1 MSRRRWVVALALAVV
16 VLATTAVAVA
26 QVTGP
31 SFDQVQ
37 ATVTYTDGTVRFRE
51 CEGPDGTVGD
61 AVVVV
66 RGRATGD
73 PLLSGNVVVR
83 LSINLAEFD
92 TGESLDRGT
101 LRIRDPQ
108 RNGLK
113 VRAHLVQPGI
123 AEIGQGLL
131 VGTVRGGGSLYANVR
146 TTFFENG
153 AITTQIGGE
162 VPDGRLPALI
172 KRGGRCTGPFSP
184 PEAFEVPA
192 PNGGTA
198 ARQARSGRP
207 GWFRF
212 ATVRRS

>member
-1 MSRRRWVVALALAVV
+1 MSRTRWGAVGAIAAV

-51 CEGPDGTVGD
+51 CEGPDGILGD

-66 RGRATGD
+66 RGHVTGD
-73 PLLSGNVVVR
+73 PLLSGKATLR

-108 RNGLK
+108 TNRLK
-113 VRAHLVQPGI
+113 VRASLVQPGI

-131 VGTVRGGGSLYANVR
+131 TGTVRGGGSLYANVR

-172 KRGGRCTGPFSP
+172 KRGGRCPGAFSP
-184 PEAFEVPA
+184 PESFEVPA
-192 PNGGTA
+192 PPDGGTA
-198 ARQARSGRP
+198 ARRPRSERP

-212 ATVRRS
+212 ASR

>member
-1 MSRRRWVVALALAVV
+1 MSRRRWGAVGAIAAVV
-16 VLATTAVAVA
+16 LVTTAVAVA

-51 CEGPDGTVGD
+51 CEGPDGTVGV

-73 PLLSGNVVVR
+73 PLLSGNVTMR

-92 TGESLDRGT
+92 TGESLDRGVM
-101 LRIRDPQ
+101 RIRDP
-108 RNGLK
+108 RTNALK
-113 VRAHLVQPGI
+113 VSAQIIQPGI
-123 AEIGQGLL
+123 AEISQGLL
-131 VGTVRGGGSLYANVR
+131 IGRVRQGGSLYANER
-146 TTFFENG
+146 TTFHETG

-192 PNGGTA
+192 PPDGGTA
-198 ARQARSGRP
+198 ARQARSERP

-212 ATVRRS
+212 ASR

>member
-1 MSRRRWVVALALAVV
+1 MSRRRWAVALALAVV

-51 CEGPDGTVGD
+51 CEGPDGTAAD

-73 PLLSGNVVVR
+73 PLLSGNVTVR
-83 LSINLAEFD
+83 LSINLVETD
-92 TGESLDRGT
+92 TGEGLDRGT
-101 LRIRDPQ
+101 MRIRDPQ
-108 RNGLK
+108 TNRLK
-113 VRAHLVQPGI
+113 VSARIVQPGI
-123 AEIGQGLL
+123 EEISQGLL
-131 VGTVRGGGSLYANVR
+131 IGTVRHGGALYANER
-146 TTFFENG
+146 TTFHENG

-184 PEAFEVPA
+184 PEAFEVP
-192 PNGGTA
+192 PPDGGTA
-198 ARQARSGRP
+198 ARQARSERP
-207 GWFRF
+207 GWLRF
-212 ATVRRS
+212 TSR